1 MVHLTTLTTSTPYA
15 TAFWTAPPTP
25 GVIFSPLYTTIT
37 PFVLTSHEM
46 SKIYLSSPTV
56 PWTTMTGGV
65 IGATDVNGAFT
76 GQVYTIQ
83 FDIYTETFF
92 NIQSLGSTDYRYA
105 LYQFWPP
112 TPTAT
117 LYPSTT
123 ITDYVHTIELT
134 HTYTAFVDH
143 YTCLGPGTNGIG
155 GWCDPMLGTT
165 SLTQITGISALYL
178 QPQFAVTT
186 MYDKTTIIR
195 QVTGVSESSEGSGEL
210 APGFIALIV
219 IIVVTALSGF
229 LFLWLIVLPR
239 ERRREALR
247 QRLRKSFKEKNAPY
261 EEVDTGLPVTLYA
274 WRRIRSNEGLHF
286 IHNVVPPNMKNH
298 KDPWR
303 DKYKNASR
311 VMYLWFTLRPPCYMA
326 IREAHNTPKILKP
339 DYLGYQVAV
348 DYYDRRWDSFSLN
361 YHLCYLE
368 MGVYTTTGTTPYAT
382 IYWTATPTPGLGVSP
397 LYATYSVPQSYKD
410 THGSLLS
417 NRPDQETGS
426 WEALTAALIGP
437 TDVNGAFTGNVD
449 TILYK
454 PNTQPEDALNYEKTY
469 FNYRLFDFWPQTG
482 IATTS
487 QDYRGTI
494 NTLTIDHISCD
505 IYLDCQKMVGSTL
518 FNPLNDPSPVQ
529 IQPVLTIYDVGISLE
544 YTQTTSHSVQV
555 PPWVIGIITIASV
568 AALTGFLFLC
578 MVVLPRERR
587 RTAMRERLRR
597 SIKEKNAP
605 YEEGNDRLPEYSA

>member
-1 MVHLTTLTTSTPYA
+1 MVYLTTLTTSTPYA

-76 GQVYTIQ
+76 GQVDTIQ

-123 ITDYVHTIELT
+123 ITDYVHTLRLT
-134 HTYTAFVDH
+134 RTYTAFVDH

-261 EEVDTGLPVTLYA
+261 EEVDNGLPA
-274 WRRIRSNEGLHF
+274 
-286 IHNVVPPNMKNH
+286 
-298 KDPWR
+298 
-303 DKYKNASR
+303 
-311 VMYLWFTLRPPCYMA
+311 
-326 IREAHNTPKILKP
+326 
-339 DYLGYQVAV
+339 
-348 DYYDRRWDSFSLN
+348 FSLN
-361 YHLCYLE
+361 YHLCWLE

-382 IYWTATPTPGLGVSP
+382 IYWTAAPTPGLGVSP

-454 PNTQPEDALNYEKTY
+454 PNTQPEDALNYAKTY

-487 QDYRGTI
+487 QDYRGAI
-494 NTLTIDHISCD
+494 STLTIDHISCD

-518 FNPLNDPSPVQ
+518 WNSYKDPSPVQ

-578 MVVLPRERR
+578 MVVSPRERR